1 MGDCGCGGYSS
12 NGRPGSANMNYA
24 MSPSTKRM
32 MVAKQGMS
40 KQSMGSSNQ
49 GMGSSSYA
57 TIPTPKHIGPATQS
71 TTNSGYANQYAQQSN
86 QYVGQPNQY
95 AQQPNQANKYRVS
108 RRPQPQQQPSA
119 QQMMYQQ

>member
-1 MGDCGCGGYSS
+1 MGGCGC
-12 NGRPGSANMNYA
+12 GSANMNYA

-40 KQSMGSSNQ
+40 KPSMGSPNQ

-57 TIPTPKHIGPATQS
+57 TIPTPKHIGPATQQ
-71 TTNSGYANQYAQQSN
+71 TTNSNYANQYAQQSN
-86 QYVGQPNQY
+86 QYAGQPNQY
-95 AQQPNQANKYRVS
+95 SQQSGQYAQQSSQPNKYRVA